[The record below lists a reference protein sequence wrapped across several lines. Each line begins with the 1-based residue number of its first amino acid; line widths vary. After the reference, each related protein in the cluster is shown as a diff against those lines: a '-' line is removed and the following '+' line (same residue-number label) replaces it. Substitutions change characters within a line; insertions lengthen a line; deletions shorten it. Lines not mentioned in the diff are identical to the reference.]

1 MNFKPNKWKVI
12 ISIGAIIVWYLLLL
26 WFSSIIMIDCGACPT
41 TFKASDCEK
50 VFVLNVLP
58 SSPNCGC
65 SCPLPTPISSILT
78 QLLTLLFPGIL
89 VYIIWSLSQ
98 KKK

>member
-1 MNFKPNKWKVI
+1 MNFKPSTWKTI
-12 ISIGAIIVWYLLLL
+12 ISIGVIIAFYLLLL
-26 WFSSIIMIDCGACPT
+26 NFSSRLMMMDCADCPV

-50 VFVLNVLP
+50 VFNILP
-58 SSPNCGC
+58 PSPSCRC

-89 VYIIWSLSQ
+89 IYIIWSLIQ